1 MTSLA
6 CLLKD
11 LGHTVVG
18 SDTEDEYFTSSILR
32 NKKIEVLLFD
42 KNNITSEYTYIISNA
57 YDYKNEEVS
66 KIILN
71 DFKFFYYDKFIGSEM
86 KNNIIAISGTHGK
99 TTTTSFLAQMYNNE
113 VSYIIGDGSGYGTKK
128 SNLLILESCEYKD
141 HFLSLLQMHQ
151 QNHIYNEYLKREY

>member
-18 SDTEDEYFTSSILR
+18 SDTEDDYFTSSILR

-57 YDYKNEEVS
+57 YDSKNEEVS

-71 DFKFFYYDKFIGSEM
+71 DLCY
-86 KNNIIAISGTHGK
+86 GK
-99 TTTTSFLAQMYNNE
+99 KMRFLLFAKRHCY
-113 VSYIIGDGSGYGTKK
+113 KK
-128 SNLLILESCEYKD
+128 AEKGI
-141 HFLSLLQMHQ
+141 MA
-151 QNHIYNEYLKREY
+151 